1 MNYLLKFKNILLIL
15 ALCFFIFLPS
25 LDYGFVDYDDYLHL
39 KKEVTDLNIENIIS
53 FWLKPYSGLFIPVS
67 YNIRHILVFVSNL
80 INDENE
86 ISPLVFHTYSV
97 INHLLNILLIYIFFL
112 KLEVRRELAIVSCLF
127 FAFHPLQVE
136 SITWTSQIGIVSG
149 FSFCIASMYYFHK
162 HLNQNNYTYL
172 LISILL
178 FIFASLCK
186 PNYIIIPIILLVLF
200 YDKILLRYLFL
211 KVSLFFIP
219 SIIIMMLT
227 KYKQLDKFIYYSPD
241 YYERFKIAIS
251 NMFFYL
257 HKLFMPV
264 NLVPDYGIKFE
275 DYINDDNYL
284 YKLLVIL
291 CMFFYMLKNLKS
303 NFSKGILI
311 FFIGLLPV
319 MGFILFRFQNLSL
332 VADRYTYLRIF
343 GISYSIS
350 HLRIEY
356 YSKFYVFIFIC
367 ISMIMIKTSEQIK
380 IWENTETLLKRIIK
394 INDQSFLAHNNL
406 GLISRNSKDYH
417 KAIKHFSKA
426 IRSKQRPVL
435 GYYNRAITKMK
446 MNDYKGAVTDFSKVL
461 KYNKKHK
468 RALYNRGIS
477 KEIIGIDGTKDIK
490 MSAKLNFREAKIW
503 MRHNQ

>member
-1 MNYLLKFKNILLIL
+1 MNYLIKYTNILLIL
-15 ALCFFIFLPS
+15 ALCLFIFLPAI
-25 LDYGFVDYDDYLHL
+25 DFGFVDYDDYLHL
-39 KKEVTDLNIENIIS
+39 KKEVTNLNVENIIS
-53 FWLKPYSGLFIPVS
+53 FWLKPYSGLFMPVS
-67 YNIRHILVFVSNL
+67 YNIRHFLVFVSNL
-80 INDENE
+80 INEENL

-97 INHLLNILLIYIFFL
+97 INHLLNIILIYLFLL
-112 KLEVRRELAIVSCLF
+112 KLEVRHELAIVSCLF
-127 FAFHPLQVE
+127 FALHPLQVE
-136 SITWTSQIGIVSG
+136 SIIWTSQIGVVSG
-149 FSFCIASMYYFHK
+149 FTFCIASMHYFHIY
-162 HLNQNNYTYL
+162 LNQNKYKYL
-172 LISILL
+172 LISVLL
-178 FIFASLCK
+178 FILASLCK
-186 PNYIIIPIILLVLF
+186 PNYIIIPFILIVLF
-200 YDKILLRYLFL
+200 YKNISLKNLLI
-211 KVSLFFIP
+211 KVSIFLIP
-219 SIIIMMLT
+219 SIFILFLT
-227 KYKQLDKFIYYSPD
+227 KYKQLDKVIYYSPD

-257 HKLFMPV
+257 YKLFMPV

-284 YKLLVIL
+284 YKLLIIICIYFYIL
-291 CMFFYMLKNLKS
+291 KYYKS
-303 NFSKGILI
+303 ELSKGILI

-332 VADRYTYLRIF
+332 VADRYTYLSIF

-350 HLRIEY
+350 HMKIEY
-356 YSKFYVFIFIC
+356 YNRFYFFVFIC
-367 ISMIMIKTSEQIK
+367 LSMLMIKTSEQIK
-380 IWENTETLLKRIIK
+380 IWKNTETLLKNIIK

-417 KAIKHFSKA
+417 TAIKHFSKA
-426 IRSKQRPVL
+426 IKSKQRPVL

-490 MSAKLNFREAKIW
+490 MSAKLKFKEADKW
-503 MRHNQ
+503 LRHNQ